1 LRIYIPRQS
10 LFRNPQSAIRNRP
23 TVPTA
28 VTTSPLL
35 DPHTIARLHGLELR
49 ARRVV
54 EGYVAGLHRSPYHG
68 FSNEFAEHREYA
80 PGDDLR
86 YVDWKV
92 FGKTDKVYLK
102 QFEVETNLICYLLL
116 DTSESMQYQGP
127 GAPLSKLAY
136 AQCAAAAL
144 AYLVL
149 HHRDSVGLVTFDQ
162 EVRQLIR
169 PSSNPTQLKQLLSVM
184 EHSTAARKTRTG
196 PIFHDLAERLGRRGI
211 VVVLSDLFD
220 DVEAMLAGLKH
231 LRHRRHDVIV
241 LHILDPAEIDF
252 PFQQITMFKG
262 LEALGEVITEPRS
275 LRAAYQQEVSAF
287 LKRVKTGC
295 RAQQIDYLT
304 IRTDQPLDGVLT
316 AFLSARKRSVK

>member
-1 LRIYIPRQS
+1 
-10 LFRNPQSAIRNRP
+10 
-23 TVPTA
+23 VPTA

-35 DPHTIARLHGLELR
+35 DPRTIAQLQGLALR

-68 FSNEFAEHREYA
+68 FSNEFAEHREYVA
-80 PGDDLR
+80 GDDLR

-127 GAPLSKLAY
+127 GAALSKLAY

-149 HHRDSVGLVTFDQ
+149 HNRDSVGLATFDQ

-169 PSSNPTQLKQLLSVM
+169 PSSTPTQLKQLLSVM
-184 EHSTAARKTRTG
+184 EETTAARKTRTG

-220 DVEAMLAGLKH
+220 DVDAMLAGLKH
-231 LRHRRHDVIV
+231 FRHRRHDVIV

-252 PFQQITMFKG
+252 PFQKITMFKG

-275 LRAAYQQEVSAF
+275 LRAAYQTEVSLF

-295 RAQQIDYLT
+295 RARQIDYLT
-304 IRTDQPLDGVLT
+304 IRTDEPLDAVLT
-316 AFLSARKRSVK
+316 AFLSARKNRVK